1 MTLFDELHTYIVLFI
16 NFFRRRLYSWRRS
29 PKHLPQKCK
38 YESKGEIAGTATIA
52 FSPDLKWFQG
62 SIVNETKRHMVY
74 SITGR
79 LRRDSNTANEE
90 QEQAEQELT
99 GLDITGPQLGSSA
112 GSLSSDGDQ
121 LTPPSEADS
130 LDSDLVRVAMENF
143 GLEDEELAYT
153 VSIVDH
159 ETGTNHALKVN
170 GIIII
175 GQHPHNTF
183 FQNVYC
189 SMLSDVCS
197 LSNDDLSFSSS
208 GRFKGA
214 GADMV
219 IQRNIGTS
227 LTKNN
232 MVVFQVGNLHAE
244 ANLEC

>member
-1 MTLFDELHTYIVLFI
+1 MENNSTSAQNMIPGQD
-16 NFFRRRLYSWRRS
+16 RRRLYSWRRS

-79 LRRDSNTANEE
+79 LRRDSNTANED

-130 LDSDLVRVAMENF
+130 LDSDLVRAAMENF

-159 ETGTNHALKVN
+159 ETGTNHALK
-170 GIIII
+170 
-175 GQHPHNTF
+175 
-183 FQNVYC
+183 NVYC

-232 MVVFQVGNLHAE
+232 MVVFQGSICYTFDDMICYPME
-244 ANLEC
+244 SQPMRYY